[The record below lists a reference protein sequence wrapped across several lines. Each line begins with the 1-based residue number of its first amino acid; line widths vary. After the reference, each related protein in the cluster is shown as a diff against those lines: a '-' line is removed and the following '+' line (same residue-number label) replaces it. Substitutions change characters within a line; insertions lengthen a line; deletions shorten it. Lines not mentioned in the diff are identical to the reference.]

1 MTKLILIYLALQTI
15 YVILNTLT
23 TIWKINGGKWLAA
36 LSSGIC
42 YALYV
47 YVLIYTAA
55 DFPNWIKALLT
66 FVTNCVGVLVS
77 RVITE
82 KLRKNR
88 LWEITATVD
97 KTKAENL
104 INLLNTENPQFTFN
118 YNEVSGNKIVF
129 HFYSENKKQS
139 TQIKQYLV
147 AVNAKYF
154 VHEEQAQL

>member
-1 MTKLILIYLALQTI
+1 MLKLILIYLALQTI

-36 LSSGIC
+36 VSSGIC

-66 FVTNCVGVLVS
+66 FVTNCVGVFVS
-77 RVITE
+77 RIITE

-88 LWEITATVD
+88 LWEIVATVD
-97 KTKAENL
+97 KAKAEWL
-104 INLLNTENPQFTFN
+104 IKVFNNENPPFTYN
-118 YNEVSGNKIVF
+118 YSDVSNNKVVF
-129 HFYSENKKQS
+129 RLYSENKEQS
-139 TQIKQYLV
+139 SQIKKYLDTV
-147 AVNAKYF
+147 EAKYI
-154 VHEEQAQL
+154 VHEEQVRL

>member
-1 MTKLILIYLALQTI
+1 MTKLILIYLTLQTI

-104 INLLNTENPQFTFN
+104 INLLNTESPQFTFN
-118 YNEVSGNKIVF
+118 YNEVSDNKIVF

-139 TQIKQYLV
+139 TQIKHYLV
-147 AVNAKYF
+147 ADNAKYF

>member
-36 LSSGIC
+36 FSSGIC

-77 RVITE
+77 RIITE
-82 KLRKNR
+82 KLRKNK
-88 LWEITATVD
+88 LWEIVATVD
-97 KTKAENL
+97 KAKAEWL
-104 INLLNTENPQFTFN
+104 VGVLNNEKPPFTFN
-118 YNEVSGNKIVF
+118 YSEVSNNKIVF
-129 HFYSENKKQS
+129 RFYSENKSQS
-139 TQIKQYLV
+139 IIIKKYLNLV
-147 AVNAKYF
+147 EAKYI
-154 VHEEQAQL
+154 VHEEQVKL

>member
-36 LSSGIC
+36 ISSGIC

-97 KTKAENL
+97 KIKAENL

>member
-36 LSSGIC
+36 VSSGVC

-66 FVTNCVGVLVS
+66 FITNCVGVLVS

>member
-66 FVTNCVGVLVS
+66 FITNCVGVLVS

>member
-1 MTKLILIYLALQTI
+1 MTKLILIYLTLQTI

-104 INLLNTENPQFTFN
+104 INLLNTESPQFTFN
-118 YNEVSGNKIVF
+118 YNEVSDNKIVF

>member
-36 LSSGIC
+36 ISSGVC

-55 DFPNWIKALLT
+55 DFPNWIKALLA
-66 FVTNCVGVLVS
+66 FITNCVGVLVS

-88 LWEITATVD
+88 LWEITATVN
-97 KTKAENL
+97 KAKAENL

-118 YNEVSGNKIVF
+118 YNEVSGNKIAF

-139 TQIKQYLV
+139 KQIKQYLV

>member
-1 MTKLILIYLALQTI
+1 MLKLILIYLALQTI

-36 LSSGIC
+36 VSSGIC

-66 FVTNCVGVLVS
+66 FITNCVGVFVS
-77 RVITE
+77 RIITE

-88 LWEITATVD
+88 LWEITATID
-97 KTKAENL
+97 KAKAENL
-104 INLLNTENPQFTFN
+104 INLLNTESPQFTFN
-118 YNEVSGNKIVF
+118 YNEVSGEKTVF
-129 HFYSENKKQS
+129 HFYSENKEQS
-139 TQIKQYLV
+139 SQIKKYLE
-147 AVNAKYF
+147 AVSAKYF
-154 VHEEQAQL
+154 VHEEQVRL